1 MRVANVGRN
10 AQHAVEV
17 EATLACFWR
26 GSGNGLRDA
35 RETSAWIWL
44 TGPPDSPCRPGL
56 ELSLEPGLWDSRLQ
70 EPPLCWPGLWDS
82 RLQEPPLG
90 CVTDFCLVPANPV
103 PRSRLLTHVFL
114 LAMLSSQAPPKP
126 VQVEEKPLPIPVIQQ
141 DTEAEK
147 QLIREEYE
155 ERLARLKADYEAEQ
169 ESRARLE
176 EDITA
181 MRNSYDMKLSTLEEN
196 LRKET
201 GGHAH
206 PL

>member
-26 GSGNGLRDA
+26 GSGNGLRD
-35 RETSAWIWL
+35 
-44 TGPPDSPCRPGL
+44 
-56 ELSLEPGLWDSRLQ
+56 LSLDLAHR
-70 EPPLCWPGLWDS
+70 PPRQPVPPWPGAEP
-82 RLQEPPLG
+82 RARPVGLQAPGASPG

-114 LAMLSSQAPPKP
+114 LAMLSIQAPPKP
-126 VQVEEKPLPIPVIQQ
+126 VQVEEKPLPTPVIQQ